1 MQKRR
6 HSALQHCAGHAMG
19 RPFVITPFE
28 TTKHFSFLPLYCE
41 HSLNQKFTRNCNC
54 KNCLALWGNTRL
66 FHTSNLRLQKP
77 CLDHKLLFEV
87 SLCFL
92 PPSSSTTRGLL
103 STWVGGV
110 RTHTVPPPRGLG
122 NPLWRSIWG
131 SKKHFGASHRKK
143 IDNPCLRRD
152 THSAQPPTP
161 PGGGLNLKE
170 RTECH
175 FWISRSH
182 STVATIPPR
191 FASAHFSASQRA
203 EEFKVFASCSANYLP
218 QMLWSRN

>member
-19 RPFVITPFE
+19 HCRLWGVCFRSFVMTPFE

-103 STWVGGV
+103 STWWEGF
-110 RTHTVPPPRGLG
+110 RPTLYPPPGA
-122 NPLWRSIWG
+122 WG
-131 SKKHFGASHRKK
+131 THFGGQFGGPKSILALHTGKK
-143 IDNPCLRRD
+143 
-152 THSAQPPTP
+152 
-161 PGGGLNLKE
+161 
-170 RTECH
+170 
-175 FWISRSH
+175 
-182 STVATIPPR
+182 
-191 FASAHFSASQRA
+191 
-203 EEFKVFASCSANYLP
+203 
-218 QMLWSRN
+218 